1 MSYVQLTSSDWDD
14 RFSQAIIVSAIVH
27 VIVIF
32 GIRFVAPNA
41 KLFESQLPMEVVL
54 VNSHS
59 PDKPLKADV
68 LAQANLDGGGDTDE
82 KRQAKSPL
90 PRMVEDSAASAEQS
104 LNVRAKQLEEQ
115 ARALLMQNKS
125 NYAMQQAQTRP
136 DAAPQPPNPNI
147 APTDLTARSLEM
159 AKLAAR
165 IDQEWEAHQTRPRR
179 VFIGARAQEYIY
191 ARYVE
196 DWRLKVERY
205 GNNNYPEAA
214 RREGLYGSLVLTVEI
229 GSDGKVVDVQ
239 IDRSSGQKLLDAA
252 ARNIVENAG
261 PYSPFPAEMRKKVDI
276 LSITRTWSFTRS
288 DQLTTQ

>member
-1 MSYVQLTSSDWDD
+1 MAYVARTSVDWDD
-14 RFSQAIIVSAIVH
+14 RFSQAIVVSAIVH
-27 VIVIF
+27 VVLIF
-32 GIRFVAPNA
+32 GIRLVAPNA

-68 LAQANLDGGGDTDE
+68 YAQANLDGGGDTDE

-90 PRMVEDSAASAEQS
+90 PKRVEDSAASAEQRLS
-104 LNVRAKQLEEQ
+104 ARAEELADQ
-115 ARALLMQNKS
+115 ARALLLQSKS
-125 NYAMQQAQTRP
+125 SYALPQAKTQP
-136 DAAPQPPNPNI
+136 QSAPQPPTPNI
-147 APTDLTARSLEM
+147 APVDLTTRSLEM

-165 IDQEWEAHQTRPRR
+165 IDQEWEASQSRPRR
-179 VFIGARAQEYIY
+179 AFIGARAQEFTY

-229 GSDGKVVDVQ
+229 GADGRVVDVH
-239 IDRSSGQKLLDAA
+239 IERSSGSKLLDAA

-261 PYSPFPAEMRKKVDI
+261 PYSPFPVEMRKKIDI
-276 LSITRTWSFTRS
+276 LGITRTWSFTRS

>member
-1 MSYVQLTSSDWDD
+1 MAYVMRTSVDWDD
-14 RFSQAIIVSAIVH
+14 RFSQAIVVSAIVH

-32 GIRFVAPNA
+32 GVRFVPANA
-41 KLFESQLPMEVVL
+41 KLFESRLPMEVVL

-59 PDKPLKADV
+59 PDKPLKPDV

-90 PRMVEDSAASAEQS
+90 PAMAENSAASAEQR
-104 LNVRAKQLEEQ
+104 LNARAEMLEEQ
-115 ARALLMQNKS
+115 ARRLLTQDKASYAL
-125 NYAMQQAQTRP
+125 AQAKTRP
-136 DAAPQPPNPNI
+136 ESAPRPPEPTV
-147 APTDLTARSLEM
+147 APTDLTTRSLEM

-165 IDQEWEAHQTRPRR
+165 IDQEWEANQSRPRR
-179 VFIGARAQEYIY
+179 AFVGARAQEFVF

-229 GSDGKVVDVQ
+229 GSDGKVVDVH
-239 IDRSSGQKLLDAA
+239 IDRSSGSKLLDAA
-252 ARNIVENAG
+252 AAKIVEGAG
-261 PYSPFPAEMRKKVDI
+261 PYSPFPVEMRKKVDI

>member
-1 MSYVQLTSSDWDD
+1 MAYVTRTSVDWDD

-27 VIVIF
+27 IVLIF

-41 KLFESQLPMEVVL
+41 KLFESKLPMEVVL

-59 PDKPLKADV
+59 PDKPLKPDV
-68 LAQANLDGGGDTDE
+68 YAQANLDGGGDTDE

-90 PRMVEDSAASAEQS
+90 PKRVEDSAASAEQR
-104 LNVRAKQLEEQ
+104 LNARADILEEQ
-115 ARALLMQNKS
+115 ARTLLMQSKS
-125 NYAMQQAQTRP
+125 SYTLPQAKTRP
-136 DAAPQPPNPNI
+136 ETAPNLPDPNVVPL
-147 APTDLTARSLEM
+147 DLTTRSLEM

-165 IDQEWEAHQTRPRR
+165 IDQQWEASQSRPRR
-179 VFIGARAQEYIY
+179 AFVGARAQEFVH

-214 RREGLYGSLVLTVEI
+214 RREGLYGTLVLTVEI
-229 GSDGKVVDVQ
+229 GADGRVVDVH
-239 IDRSSGQKLLDAA
+239 IERSSGSKLLDAA
-252 ARNIVENAG
+252 AAKIVENAG
-261 PYSPFPAEMRKKVDI
+261 PYSPFPVEMRKKIDI